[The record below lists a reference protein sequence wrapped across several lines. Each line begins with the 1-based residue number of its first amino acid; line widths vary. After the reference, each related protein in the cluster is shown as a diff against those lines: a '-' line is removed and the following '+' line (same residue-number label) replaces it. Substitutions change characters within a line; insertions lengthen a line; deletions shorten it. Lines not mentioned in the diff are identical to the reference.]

1 LSIKFPK
8 NANLWREILT
18 PVVCIFDMT
27 VRFFDSFNQVRGANM
42 LPTFPIFLRLCVF
55 NLLGLLAA
63 CTAAPLTGVTGS
75 QARQKFGEPTMVVQT
90 SQGAR
95 WFYPSGPFGTTTRAV
110 DVDRA
115 EVVTSV
121 QNVLVDDAIQTIN
134 VGLTLE
140 EVIAK
145 IGPPHR
151 RVRFDNLRATSWD
164 YRYQDTWGYVVDLS
178 IMIDDENRVTGKVL
192 QRLEKDDAAR

>member
-1 LSIKFPK
+1 MAFFEAIMFLSSS
-8 NANLWREILT
+8 R
-18 PVVCIFDMT
+18 
-27 VRFFDSFNQVRGANM
+27 
-42 LPTFPIFLRLCVF
+42 FLRLCACSLLA
-55 NLLGLLAA
+55 LLGLLVA
-63 CTAAPLTGVTGS
+63 CTAAPLTGITGS
-75 QARQKFGEPTMVVQT
+75 QARQKFGEPALIVQT

-95 WFYPSGPFGTTTRAV
+95 WFYPSGPLGTSTRALN
-110 DVDRA
+110 VDRA
-115 EVVTSV
+115 DMVTSV
-121 QNVLVDDAIQTIN
+121 QNVLVDEVIQTIS
-134 VGLTLE
+134 VGLALD

-178 IMIDDENRVTGKVL
+178 IMIDDKNRVTSKVL